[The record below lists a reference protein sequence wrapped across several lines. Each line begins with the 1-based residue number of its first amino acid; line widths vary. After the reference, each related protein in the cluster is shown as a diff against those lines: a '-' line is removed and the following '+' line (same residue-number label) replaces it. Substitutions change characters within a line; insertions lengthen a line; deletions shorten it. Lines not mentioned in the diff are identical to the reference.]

1 MKLSILA
8 KLNAILVALSIPIV
22 ILLYLFVQ
30 ETNVNINFGQKEIY
44 GDDYLKTTRK
54 ILDNVTQLSSAIVRN
69 RKYNLDSKENI
80 NTIQDK
86 ISADLKELEAV
97 QKKYSGTFEFKNSS
111 DKVNSFVNKWKLVHD
126 QAFKGSVED
135 ETDRYNSIVAELR
148 NLIVYVGN
156 ESNLILDP
164 DLDTYYLMD
173 FTLLKHPSISDLV
186 YQLETL
192 TQKIAG
198 AKSITADEK
207 TQLVVLSG
215 LITSDLGN
223 SRIDINTAYENTKD
237 PEGLK
242 KALEQATVAHQN
254 AVKAALNF
262 VDNNFLKKEEI
273 TTPVAQ
279 VGAIFGN
286 ALKAGHTMFDAV
298 VKSQDAL
305 MQARI
310 DRFNSSKL
318 MRVIFAVIVTI
329 VLLVFGII
337 QILSIVKS
345 IRKLEDAAKKVSA
358 GEMDIDV
365 DIKSGD
371 ELETLAASFTSMVKN
386 INNAIGTIETN
397 SLNLES
403 LIRETT
409 TSVSQI
415 KQTSDIVSDN
425 ARIVADASSV
435 AVTISEE
442 GQRAVNESIDGVK
455 KIKEQIESIAEK
467 IIELNSK
474 TQVIT
479 RIISAVDDITKQSK
493 ILAFNASIEASKAG
507 DAGKGFAVVANE
519 IKNLSEESKES
530 TRKISEIIN
539 EIQEL
544 TNTVVMMTEQ
554 GSKIADQGFTL
565 SQLAGETIEKLAFS
579 IQNSSEAAFQI
590 SSSAIEQKTGMEQL
604 EETMR
609 NASI

>member
-1 MKLSILA
+1 MRLSILA

-54 ILDNVTQLSSAIVRN
+54 LLDNISQYSTSIVRN
-69 RKYNLDSKENI
+69 RKHNLDAKDSI
-80 NTIQDK
+80 LAIQDK

-97 QKKYSGTFEFKNSS
+97 QKKYSGTFEFKGSS
-111 DKVNSFVNKWKLVHD
+111 EKISTFINKWKAT
-126 QAFKGSVED
+126 QEQSFKGSVDD
-135 ETDRYNSIVAELR
+135 EVDRYNSIVAELR
-148 NLIVYVGN
+148 NLIVYIGN

-173 FTLLKHPSISDLV
+173 FTLLKHPSISDLL

-198 AKSITADEK
+198 NKKITSDEK
-207 TQLVVLSG
+207 TQIVVLSG
-215 LITSDLGN
+215 LINSDLAN
-223 SRIDINTAYENTKD
+223 SRIDMNTAYENTKNPD
-237 PEGLK
+237 ALK
-242 KALEQATVAHQN
+242 KALEGATVAHQN
-254 AVKAALNF
+254 AVKSALSF
-262 VDNNFLKKEEI
+262 VENNFLKKDEI
-273 TTPVAQ
+273 TVPVAQ
-279 VGAIFGN
+279 VGSMFNN
-286 ALKAGHTMFDAV
+286 ALKSGHTMFDTV
-298 VKSQDAL
+298 VKNEDSL
-305 MQARI
+305 IQARI
-310 DRFNSSKL
+310 DRFNVSKYT
-318 MRVIFAVIVTI
+318 RVVFAIVVTI
-329 VLLVFGII
+329 ILLVFGILL
-337 QILSIVKS
+337 ILGTVRS
-345 IRKLEDAAKKVSA
+345 IRKLEDAARKVSM

-365 DIKSGD
+365 DVKTGD
-371 ELETLAASFTSMVKN
+371 ELETLATSFTVMVKN
-386 INNAIGTIETN
+386 IENAIGTIETN

-425 ARIVADASSV
+425 ARIVADAASV
-435 AVTISEE
+435 AVNISED
-442 GQRAVNESIDGVK
+442 GQKAVNESIDGVK
-455 KIKEQIESIAEK
+455 RIKEQIESIAEK
-467 IIELNSK
+467 IVELNSK

-479 RIISAVDDITKQSK
+479 KIISAVDDITKQSK

-530 TRKISEIIN
+530 TRKISEIIH

-609 NASI
+609 NAAI